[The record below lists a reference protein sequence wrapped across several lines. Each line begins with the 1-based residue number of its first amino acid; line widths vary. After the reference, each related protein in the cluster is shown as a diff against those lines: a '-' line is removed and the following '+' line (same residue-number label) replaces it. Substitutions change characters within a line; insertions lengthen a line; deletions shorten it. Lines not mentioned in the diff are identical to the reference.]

1 MKSPF
6 WVRNKPVP
14 TSPPKD
20 STAVYDLAMGGSYD
34 EIRYQ
39 VFVSS
44 TFTDLKEE
52 REKVLQAILECKAFP
67 AGMELFPSADDEQ
80 FEFIKREIDSSDYY
94 LVIIAGRYGSRA
106 DDGISFTE
114 KEFDYALA
122 QGKPILPFL
131 IKDPSKL
138 EFHKCEAE
146 TEGRARL
153 EQFKEKA
160 KKSRLVKQYSNP
172 DELKSQVL
180 QSLNYQFKVNPK
192 RGWVPAGQSKRED
205 LEEIR
210 NLLNSVVLL
219 EAENGELRSSRNEAT
234 ARLGQGQDAVSWVV
248 NSEGLVGFVR
258 VDGSKAD
265 LKVSFPSELTQLQT
279 NWDELLSALYFGG
292 SSRLDSSDVEPRL
305 FLLFAS
311 KIADPDLRGTSREI
325 AMENLTSQ
333 ELGLGCLRIAKRD
346 IYRQF
351 TGLGLIEEVVENRY
365 RERLPDYTPLMN
377 VSYMIS
383 SGSPPVKSDP
393 IPYQTVVWRL
403 TRRGEEQL
411 ALLRGFR
418 RIQPS

>member
-1 MKSPF
+1 MSG
-6 WVRNKPVP
+6 
-14 TSPPKD
+14 T
-20 STAVYDLAMGGSYD
+20 YD
-34 EIRYQ
+34 EVRYQ

-106 DDGISFTE
+106 DDGVGFTE

-122 QGKPILPFL
+122 QGKPILAFL

-146 TEGRARL
+146 AEGRARL

-160 KKSRLVKQYSNP
+160 KKSRLVKHYSNP

-180 QSLNYQFKVNPK
+180 QSLNYQFRVDPK
-192 RGWVPAGQSKRED
+192 RGWIPAGQSKRED

-210 NLLNSVVLL
+210 GLLNKVISL
-219 EAENGELRSSRNEAT
+219 EAENGELRSSRNEAA
-234 ARLGQGQDAVSWVV
+234 ARLGQGQDAVSWAIDVKR
-248 NSEGLVGFVR
+248 LVSSLR
-258 VDGSKAD
+258 LDGSESATEI
-265 LKVSFPSELTQLQT
+265 SFPPDVTQLHT

-292 SSRLDSSDVEPRL
+292 SSRLDSADVEPRL
-305 FLLFAS
+305 FLLLAS
-311 KIADPDLRGTSREI
+311 KIPDQDLRGTWREI
-325 AMENLTSQ
+325 AVEDLARRRMDLT
-333 ELGLGCLRIAKRD
+333 CLRSAKRD

-351 TGLGLIEEVVENRY
+351 TGLGLIEEVLEDRY
-365 RERLPDYTPLMN
+365 KEPMPDYSLMMN
-377 VSYMIS
+377 VSAYLNVAS
-383 SGSPPVKSDP
+383 SFPQPKSDP
-393 IPYQTVVWRL
+393 IPYQVVVWRL